1 MGIIPRLPIQT
12 VILFVATFPHDWAST
27 PNRPLYVGLLK
38 FCLLGFSHV
47 SQIYSATYTFT
58 FGKQLGYCP
67 QIAYRRST
75 LLLNTGIFDESID
88 LSPFP
93 QALLVLLYMYYDKEK
108 FYKVGLAQAWKE
120 TYQVGHAVL
129 LWLATGAAQVKL
141 GSAHGQIF
149 NE

>member
-1 MGIIPRLPIQT
+1 MLS
-12 VILFVATFPHDWAST
+12 VATFPHAWVSILNA
-27 PNRPLYVGLLK
+27 PLYVGLLQV
-38 FCLLGFSHV
+38 CPLGFSNI
-47 SQIYSATYTFT
+47 SQIYAGTYPFS